1 MNTIIGKFIATC
13 LWFITG
19 IVFAPDLR
27 AQPSENLNQIENYN
41 SSTCQIVFNGSYT
54 CSGVLI
60 NNTQDQG
67 RPLVHRL
74 IQSVH
79 KDMKSANVF
88 KLLESVR
95 VNHSS
100 VSVH

>member
-1 MNTIIGKFIATC
+1 MSLIDKALEVAGE
-13 LWFITG
+13 G
-19 IVFAPDLR
+19 YPVFPCDR
-27 AQPSENLNQIENYN
+27 RNRPCWTN
-41 SSTCQIVFNGSYT
+41 
-54 CSGVLI
+54 
-60 NNTQDQG
+60 DQ
-67 RPLVHRL
+67 LVHRL
-74 IQSVH
+74 IRNVH

>member
-1 MNTIIGKFIATC
+1 MGKVKD
-13 LWFITG
+13 L
-19 IVFAPDLR
+19 VPDL
-27 AQPSENLNQIENYN
+27 E
-41 SSTCQIVFNGSYT
+41 
-54 CSGVLI
+54 
-60 NNTQDQG
+60 
-67 RPLVHRL
+67 LVHRL
-74 IQSVH
+74 LQSVH

>member
-1 MNTIIGKFIATC
+1 MDALLGF
-13 LWFITG
+13 FHED
-19 IVFAPDLR
+19 VFLR
-27 AQPSENLNQIENYN
+27 
-41 SSTCQIVFNGSYT
+41 F
-54 CSGVLI
+54 
-60 NNTQDQG
+60 
-67 RPLVHRL
+67 LVHRL
-74 IQSVH
+74 IRNVH